1 MSKDIHMNRILRL
14 KNQSRQIVKEVLD
27 FGVTESQKFDI
38 IQMICLTLENND
50 AMKDIS
56 KILKKY
62 VTTINNEE
70 DENKLLKNKDKKI
83 LLT

>member
-1 MSKDIHMNRILRL
+1 MSKDVHMNQILRL
-14 KNQSRQIVKEVLD
+14 KEQSRQISKEILD

-38 IQMICLTLENND
+38 IQMISLTLENNE
-50 AMKDIS
+50 AMKDIV

-70 DENKLLKNKDKKI
+70 DENKLLKSKDKKI
-83 LLT
+83 LLS